1 MTDKQ
6 HSHRKNRLLAEIAPN
21 DFALLAPHL
30 REVLLFPGDLLH
42 RPGEQIK
49 HVYFLQSGIV
59 SLMAILEGGRTVE
72 TVSVGHEG
80 AIGTIEGFGSLHA
93 FTSARVQVSGVA
105 SRISGVTF
113 RRILNES
120 AGLKE
125 AINHYHMTVMAH
137 VQQTTAC
144 NAVHDLTSRLSR
156 ILLLSA
162 DRCNDHIQLSHE
174 SLAEML
180 GARRSSVTTA
190 ARSLRDCGAIE
201 YRRADIRVL
210 DRQKLEKLVC
220 ECYPTIRRTIDA
232 GFWKAHSR

>member
-6 HSHRKNRLLAEIAPN
+6 LSHRKNRLLAELTPV
-21 DFALLAPHL
+21 DFTLLAPHL

-49 HVYFLQSGIV
+49 QVYFLQSGIV
-59 SLMAILEGGRTVE
+59 SLMAILEGGKTVE

-80 AIGTIEGFGSLHA
+80 AIGTIEGFGSL
-93 FTSARVQVSGVA
+93 
-105 SRISGVTF
+105 
-113 RRILNES
+113 
-120 AGLKE
+120 
-125 AINHYHMTVMAH
+125 HMTVMAH

-162 DRCNDHIQLSHE
+162 DRCDDHIQLSHE

-180 GARRSSVTTA
+180 GVRRSSVTTA
-190 ARSLRDCGAIE
+190 ATTLRESGAIQ
-201 YRRADIRVL
+201 YRRASIRIL
-210 DRQKLEKLVC
+210 DRQKLEKIVC

-232 GFWKAHSR
+232 GFWKTHGR

>member
-6 HSHRKNRLLAEIAPN
+6 NSHRKNRLLAELAPD

-30 REVLLFPGDLLH
+30 HEVLLFAGDLLH
-42 RPGEQIK
+42 RPGEQIRQ
-49 HVYFLQSGIV
+49 VYFLQSGIV
-59 SLMAILEGGRTVE
+59 SLMAILEGGKTVE

-93 FTSARVQVSGVA
+93 FTSARVQVSGMA
-105 SRISGVTF
+105 SRIPGVTF

-120 AGLKE
+120 TRLKE
-125 AINHYHMTVMAH
+125 TINHYHMTVMAH

-144 NAVHDLTSRLSR
+144 NAVHDVTRRLSR

-174 SLAEML
+174 ALAEML
-180 GARRSSVTTA
+180 GVRRSSVTTA
-190 ARSLRDCGAIE
+190 AKALRDSGAIE
-201 YRRADIRVL
+201 YRRADIRIL

-220 ECYPTIRRTIDA
+220 ECYPTIRRTIDT
-232 GFWKAHSR
+232 GFWKVHGS

>member
-6 HSHRKNRLLAEIAPN
+6 NSHRKNRLLAELGPS

-30 REVLLFPGDLLH
+30 REVLLFAGDLLH

-49 HVYFLQSGIV
+49 QVYFLQSGIV
-59 SLMAILEGGRTVE
+59 SLMAILEGGKTVE

-80 AIGTIEGFGSLHA
+80 AIGTIEGFGALHA
-93 FTSARVQVSGVA
+93 FTAARVQVAGVA
-105 SRISGVTF
+105 SRIPGVTF

-120 AGLKE
+120 HGLKE
-125 AINHYHMTVMAH
+125 TINHYHMAVMAH

-144 NAVHDLTSRLSR
+144 NAIHDLTSRLSR

-162 DRCNDHIQLSHE
+162 DRCNGRIQLSHE
-174 SLAEML
+174 ALAEML

-190 ARSLRDCGAIE
+190 AKTLRDCGAIE

-210 DRQKLEKLVC
+210 DRKKLEKWVC

-232 GFWKAHSR
+232 GFWKTHSS

>member
-6 HSHRKNRLLAEIAPN
+6 NSHRKNRLLAEFAPG

-49 HVYFLQSGIV
+49 QVYFLQSGIV
-59 SLMAILEGGRTVE
+59 SLMAILEGGKTVE

-105 SRISGVTF
+105 SRIPGVTF

-120 AGLKE
+120 ARLKE
-125 AINHYHMTVMAH
+125 VINHYHMTVMAH

-156 ILLLSA
+156 VLLLSA

-174 SLAEML
+174 ALAEML
-180 GARRSSVTTA
+180 GARRSSVTMA
-190 ARSLRDCGAIE
+190 ARVLRASGAIE
-201 YRRADIRVL
+201 YRRANIRVL
-210 DRQKLEKLVC
+210 DRQKLEKMVC
-220 ECYPTIRRTIDA
+220 ECYPTIRRTIDV
-232 GFWKAHSR
+232 GFWKAYGS